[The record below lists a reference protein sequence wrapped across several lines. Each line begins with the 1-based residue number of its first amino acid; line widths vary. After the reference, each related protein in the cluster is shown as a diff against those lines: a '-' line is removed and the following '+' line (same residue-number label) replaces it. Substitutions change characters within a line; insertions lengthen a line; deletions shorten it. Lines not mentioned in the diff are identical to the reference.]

1 MAEQKK
7 KTCFVVMGFG
17 LKTDYATGR
26 TLDLDKTYRQIIK
39 KAVEDAGLECIRADD
54 IIHAGVI
61 DKPMYELLLGAD
73 VVVADLSTSNVNAV
87 YELGVRH
94 ALKPN
99 TTIIIAEKQFKFP
112 FDIGH
117 IAIRMYEHMG
127 NGIEEKEAERMRKSL
142 KEAIMYLAD
151 REDTDSPVYTFLPYL
166 NTPTMGQKYAQQP
179 VALPP
184 QQTTVATVTQ
194 PEQNIPAAAEP
205 PPLVDDG
212 SKEVIQELFL
222 EARKTENWDV
232 ALNLLFQLLVKR
244 PGEIYVNSILL
255 DMFSEARKKENWM
268 QVINILKKLLIRKK
282 GDVYIIQQLALATY
296 KSKKPTLE
304 AALAEA
310 KKILSQLNPYQ
321 TTDPETLGLWGAI
334 HKRFWEV
341 TGDAAHLEESIWAYE
356 KGFIVKNDFYNG
368 INFAYLMNARASI
381 SNAREAQADIVN
393 AERARQKVIVICNS
407 ILNKKKLPR
416 VAIEFI
422 ENEEQKFWLQASL
435 VEAYYGIGDT
445 KKADALRKKISASP
459 PESWMIQTMDDQL
472 AKLKK
477 FMDTKP
483 KK

>member
-127 NGIEEKEAERMRKSL
+127 NGIEEGEAERMRKSL
-142 KEAIMYLAD
+142 KEAIMYLV
-151 REDTDSPVYTFLPYL
+151 EKPDTDSPVYTFLPYL
-166 NTPTMGQKYAQQP
+166 NTPTMGQKYEQLPAAQQAAPAGAAP
-179 VALPP
+179 VPAP
-184 QQTTVATVTQ
+184 AQ
-194 PEQNIPAAAEP
+194 PAPAAAATPEE
-205 PPLVDDG
+205 DDG
-212 SKEVIQELFL
+212 SKELISELFL
-222 EARKTENWDV
+222 EAKENGNWDV
-232 ALNLLFQLLVKR
+232 ALNLLFQLLTKR
-244 PGEIYVNSILL
+244 PGEIYVNSMLME
-255 DMFSEARKKENWM
+255 MFSEARKKENWM
-268 QVINILKKLLIRKK
+268 QVINILKKLLVRKK

-304 AALAEA
+304 EALTEA

-341 TGDAAHLEESIWAYE
+341 TGNTEHLEESIWAYE

-381 SNAREAQADIVN
+381 SPAREAQADIVS
-393 AERARQKVIVICNS
+393 AERARKKVIVICNA
-407 ILNKKKLPR
+407 ILKKKKLPR

-435 VEAYYGIGDT
+435 VEAYFGIGDT
-445 KKADALRKKISASP
+445 KNADALRKKISASP

-472 AKLKK
+472 GKLKK
-477 FMDTKP
+477 FMNAAP
-483 KK
+483 KR